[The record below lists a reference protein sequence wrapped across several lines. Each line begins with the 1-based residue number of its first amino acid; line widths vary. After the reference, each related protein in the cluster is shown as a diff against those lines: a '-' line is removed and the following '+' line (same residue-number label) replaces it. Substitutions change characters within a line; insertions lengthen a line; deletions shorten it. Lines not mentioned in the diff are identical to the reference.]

1 MLIFLGLTNIYF
13 LMVNLML
20 IFGPSME
27 IKTPYPKKM
36 HDFIWEAF
44 VQCEVIQFGSTL
56 TRIKPQ
62 QICEDGNLGSM
73 GEYANLFVALALS
86 HFGKTN
92 YKSKFFSTIF
102 IMSKKRMINSM
113 LVSLVLLKIKGWK
126 GMIGHPKD

>member
-73 GEYANLFVALALS
+73 GEYANLFVALAS
-86 HFGKTN
+86 
-92 YKSKFFSTIF
+92 STIPWQKQITNQF
-102 IMSKKRMINSM
+102 FFQQYLS
-113 LVSLVLLKIKGWK
+113 
-126 GMIGHPKD
+126 